1 MLYALLTSMILNFS
15 ISPDM
20 SHENETHYT
29 KNKIDNYDIIT
40 ISQSGSLFYSVT
52 NQILQSVNNLNTN
65 VTFIGRANVG
75 LESTT
80 FANNEINL
88 TTLDNFLYNLSIK
101 TIESSVVDYF
111 YDEES
116 AQAIRDNKIV
126 ISELT
131 ASRYELNVGD
141 YVNLVGL
148 NSEII
153 PIEVGKV
160 IKDSKIGWFEGVVN
174 KELGFKLGIYRNIQA
189 IIWDSHINENFLIEL
204 HKNINYRKVKLTFRE
219 NKVNKK
225 NILKLIDGVKSDIK
239 FTPYETI
246 DQLLNYCHKVA
257 GVVGIMF
264 CEILGIDDNNALIKA
279 NDLGI
284 AMQLTNIMRDI
295 FEDANMGRVYL
306 PHELFGRINPYDI
319 NIQNK
324 DVVDNIYSEKI
335 DQIYNIAETKY
346 LSGISGLKYLNYN
359 HKFIVYISAIM
370 YREIGNKIIKN
381 KESYSSGKRSY
392 VSFIKKIELI
402 VKCFF
407 QIFLWKIKILK

>member
-20 SHENETHYT
+20 SHENENHYT

-52 NQILQSVNNLNTN
+52 NQILESVNNLNTN

-189 IIWDSHINENFLIEL
+189 IIWDNHINENFLIEL

-219 NKVNKK
+219 NRVNKNWVLPTALVK
-225 NILKLIDGVKSDIK
+225 EMFGDFQIKERDGVWI
-239 FTPYETI
+239 TTEPEWR
-246 DQLLNYCHKVA
+246 
-257 GVVGIMF
+257 
-264 CEILGIDDNNALIKA
+264 E
-279 NDLGI
+279 
-284 AMQLTNIMRDI
+284 
-295 FEDANMGRVYL
+295 E
-306 PHELFGRINPYDI
+306 

-324 DVVDNIYSEKI
+324 RMPILGITRCHRLMWEPLEGALN
-335 DQIYNIAETKY
+335 QILEEGLEEY
-346 LSGISGLKYLNYN
+346 LSIEEW
-359 HKFIVYISAIM
+359 
-370 YREIGNKIIKN
+370 R
-381 KESYSSGKRSY
+381 SSGGCYAPRRINRFEAGGSISRHAWGIAIDINTKSGYPPRVVEIFNDWGFAWGGTWTSPDEMHFELRDLSAS
-392 VSFIKKIELI
+392 VSKTSS
-402 VKCFF
+402 
-407 QIFLWKIKILK
+407 

>member
-15 ISPDM
+15 ISPDI
-20 SHENETHYT
+20 SHENENQYN

-101 TIESSVVDYF
+101 TIESSVLDYF

-204 HKNINYRKVKLTFRE
+204 HKNINYKKVKLTFRE
-219 NKVNKK
+219 NRVNKNWVLPTALVK
-225 NILKLIDGVKSDIK
+225 EMFGDFQIKERDGVWI
-239 FTPYETI
+239 TTEPEWR
-246 DQLLNYCHKVA
+246 
-257 GVVGIMF
+257 
-264 CEILGIDDNNALIKA
+264 E
-279 NDLGI
+279 
-284 AMQLTNIMRDI
+284 
-295 FEDANMGRVYL
+295 E
-306 PHELFGRINPYDI
+306 

-324 DVVDNIYSEKI
+324 RMPILGITRCHRLMWEPLEGALN
-335 DQIYNIAETKY
+335 QILEEGLEEY
-346 LSGISGLKYLNYN
+346 LSIEEW
-359 HKFIVYISAIM
+359 
-370 YREIGNKIIKN
+370 R
-381 KESYSSGKRSY
+381 SSGGCYAPRRINRFDAGGSISRHAWGIAIDINTKSSY
-392 VSFIKKIELI
+392 PPRVVEIFNDWGFAWGGTWTSPDEMHFELRDLSASVSKTSS
-402 VKCFF
+402 
-407 QIFLWKIKILK
+407 

>member
-1 MLYALLTSMILNFS
+1 MLYALVTSMILNFS

-20 SHENETHYT
+20 SHENENHYT

-52 NQILQSVNNLNTN
+52 NQILESVNNLNTN

-219 NKVNKK
+219 NRVNKNWVLPTALVK
-225 NILKLIDGVKSDIK
+225 EMFGDFQIKERDGVWI
-239 FTPYETI
+239 TTEPEWR
-246 DQLLNYCHKVA
+246 
-257 GVVGIMF
+257 
-264 CEILGIDDNNALIKA
+264 E
-279 NDLGI
+279 
-284 AMQLTNIMRDI
+284 
-295 FEDANMGRVYL
+295 E
-306 PHELFGRINPYDI
+306 

-324 DVVDNIYSEKI
+324 RMPILGITRCHRLMWEPLEGALN
-335 DQIYNIAETKY
+335 QILEEGLEEY
-346 LSGISGLKYLNYN
+346 L
-359 HKFIVYISAIM
+359 
-370 YREIGNKIIKN
+370 IIEEWK
-381 KESYSSGKRSY
+381 SSGGCYAPRRINRFDAGGSISRHAWGIAIDINTKSGYPPRVVEIFNDWGFAWGGTWTSPDEMHFELRDLSAS
-392 VSFIKKIELI
+392 VSKTSS
-402 VKCFF
+402 
-407 QIFLWKIKILK
+407 

>member
-20 SHENETHYT
+20 SHENENHYT

-52 NQILQSVNNLNTN
+52 NQILESVNNLNTN

-101 TIESSVVDYF
+101 TIESTVVDYF

-116 AQAIRDNKIV
+116 ARAIRDNKIV

-219 NKVNKK
+219 NRVNKNWVLPTALVK
-225 NILKLIDGVKSDIK
+225 EMFGDFQIKERDGVWI
-239 FTPYETI
+239 TTEPEWR
-246 DQLLNYCHKVA
+246 
-257 GVVGIMF
+257 
-264 CEILGIDDNNALIKA
+264 E
-279 NDLGI
+279 
-284 AMQLTNIMRDI
+284 
-295 FEDANMGRVYL
+295 E
-306 PHELFGRINPYDI
+306 

-324 DVVDNIYSEKI
+324 RMPILGITRCHRLMWEPLEGALN
-335 DQIYNIAETKY
+335 QILDEGLEEY
-346 LSGISGLKYLNYN
+346 LSIEEWK
-359 HKFIVYISAIM
+359 
-370 YREIGNKIIKN
+370 
-381 KESYSSGKRSY
+381 SSGGCYAPRRINRFEAGGSISRHAWGIAIDINTKSGYPPRVVEIFNDWGFAWGGTWTSPDEMHFELRDLSAS
-392 VSFIKKIELI
+392 VSKTSS
-402 VKCFF
+402 
-407 QIFLWKIKILK
+407 

>member
-1 MLYALLTSMILNFS
+1 MFYALLTSMILNFS

-20 SHENETHYT
+20 SHENENHYT

-52 NQILQSVNNLNTN
+52 NQILESVNNLNTN

-80 FANNEINL
+80 LANNEINL

-219 NKVNKK
+219 NRVNKNWVLPTALVK
-225 NILKLIDGVKSDIK
+225 EMFGDFQIKERDGVWITTQPSWRQENIQQKRMPIIGL
-239 FTPYETI
+239 TVCHRLMWEPLEGA
-246 DQLLNYCHKVA
+246 LNQILAEGLEDTLSIEEFRTSGGCYAPRRINRFDA
-257 GVVGIMF
+257 GGSISRH
-264 CEILGIDDNNALIKA
+264 AW
-279 NDLGI
+279 GI
-284 AMQLTNIMRDI
+284 AI
-295 FEDANMGRVYL
+295 
-306 PHELFGRINPYDI
+306 DI
-319 NIQNK
+319 NTK
-324 DVVDNIYSEKI
+324 SGYPPRVVEIFNDWGFAWGGTWTSPDEMHFELR
-335 DQIYNIAETKY
+335 D
-346 LSGISGLKYLNYN
+346 LSASVSKTSG
-359 HKFIVYISAIM
+359 
-370 YREIGNKIIKN
+370 
-381 KESYSSGKRSY
+381 
-392 VSFIKKIELI
+392 
-402 VKCFF
+402 
-407 QIFLWKIKILK
+407 

>member
-15 ISPDM
+15 ISPDI
-20 SHENETHYT
+20 SHENENQYT

-52 NQILQSVNNLNTN
+52 NQILESVNNLNTN

-116 AQAIRDNKIV
+116 AQTIRDNKIV

-204 HKNINYRKVKLTFRE
+204 HKNINYKKVKLTFRE
-219 NKVNKK
+219 NRVNKNWVLPTALVK
-225 NILKLIDGVKSDIK
+225 EMFGDFQIKERDGVWI
-239 FTPYETI
+239 TTEPEWR
-246 DQLLNYCHKVA
+246 
-257 GVVGIMF
+257 
-264 CEILGIDDNNALIKA
+264 E
-279 NDLGI
+279 
-284 AMQLTNIMRDI
+284 
-295 FEDANMGRVYL
+295 E
-306 PHELFGRINPYDI
+306 

-324 DVVDNIYSEKI
+324 RMPILGITRCHRLMWEPLEGALN
-335 DQIYNIAETKY
+335 QILEEGLEEY
-346 LSGISGLKYLNYN
+346 LSIEEWRSPGGCYAPRRINRFDAGGSISRHAWGI
-359 HKFIVYISAIM
+359 AID
-370 YREIGNKIIKN
+370 INTKS
-381 KESYSSGKRSY
+381 SYPPR
-392 VSFIKKIELI
+392 V
-402 VKCFF
+402 V
-407 QIFLWKIKILK
+407 QIFNDWGFAWGGTWTSPDEMHFELRDLSASVSKTSS

>member
-15 ISPDM
+15 ISPDI
-20 SHENETHYT
+20 SHENENQYN

-80 FANNEINL
+80 SANNKINL
-88 TTLDNFLYNLSIK
+88 TTLDEFLYNLSIK

-219 NKVNKK
+219 NRVNKNWVLPTALVK
-225 NILKLIDGVKSDIK
+225 EMFGDFQIKERDGVWI
-239 FTPYETI
+239 TTEPEWR
-246 DQLLNYCHKVA
+246 
-257 GVVGIMF
+257 
-264 CEILGIDDNNALIKA
+264 E
-279 NDLGI
+279 
-284 AMQLTNIMRDI
+284 
-295 FEDANMGRVYL
+295 E
-306 PHELFGRINPYDI
+306 

-324 DVVDNIYSEKI
+324 RMPILGITRCHRLMWEPLEGALN
-335 DQIYNIAETKY
+335 QILEEGLEKY
-346 LSGISGLKYLNYN
+346 LSIEEW
-359 HKFIVYISAIM
+359 
-370 YREIGNKIIKN
+370 R
-381 KESYSSGKRSY
+381 SSGGCYAPRRINRFDAGGSISRHAWGIAIDINTKSGYPPRVVEIFNDWGFAWGGTWTSPDEMHFELRDLSAS
-392 VSFIKKIELI
+392 VSKTSG
-402 VKCFF
+402 
-407 QIFLWKIKILK
+407 

>member
-20 SHENETHYT
+20 SHENENHYT

-52 NQILQSVNNLNTN
+52 NQILESVNNLNTN

-148 NSEII
+148 NSEVI

-160 IKDSKIGWFEGVVN
+160 VKDSKIGWFEGVVN

-219 NKVNKK
+219 NRVNKNWVLPTALVK
-225 NILKLIDGVKSDIK
+225 EMFGDFQIKERDGVWI
-239 FTPYETI
+239 TTEPEWR
-246 DQLLNYCHKVA
+246 
-257 GVVGIMF
+257 
-264 CEILGIDDNNALIKA
+264 E
-279 NDLGI
+279 
-284 AMQLTNIMRDI
+284 
-295 FEDANMGRVYL
+295 E
-306 PHELFGRINPYDI
+306 

-324 DVVDNIYSEKI
+324 RMPILGITRCHRLMWEPLEGALN
-335 DQIYNIAETKY
+335 QILEEGLEEY
-346 LSGISGLKYLNYN
+346 LSIEEW
-359 HKFIVYISAIM
+359 
-370 YREIGNKIIKN
+370 R
-381 KESYSSGKRSY
+381 SSGGCYAPRRINRFDAGGSISRHAWGIAIDINTKSSY
-392 VSFIKKIELI
+392 PPRVVEIFNDWGFAWGGTWTSPDEMHFELRDLSASVSKTSS
-402 VKCFF
+402 
-407 QIFLWKIKILK
+407 

>member
-20 SHENETHYT
+20 SHENENHYT

-52 NQILQSVNNLNTN
+52 NQILESVNNLNTN

-204 HKNINYRKVKLTFRE
+204 HKNINYRKVKFTFRE
-219 NKVNKK
+219 NRVNKNWVLPTALVK
-225 NILKLIDGVKSDIK
+225 EMFGDFQIKERDGVWITTEPSWRDENIQQKRM
-239 FTPYETI
+239 P
-246 DQLLNYCHKVA
+246 
-257 GVVGIMF
+257 
-264 CEILGIDDNNALIKA
+264 ILGLTRCHRLMWEPLEGALNQIVA
-279 NDLGI
+279 EGLQDSLSVEEFRTSGGCYAPRRINRFDAGGSISRHAWGI
-284 AMQLTNIMRDI
+284 AI
-295 FEDANMGRVYL
+295 
-306 PHELFGRINPYDI
+306 DI
-319 NIQNK
+319 NTK
-324 DVVDNIYSEKI
+324 SGYPPRVVEIFNEWGFAWGGTWTSPDEMHFELR
-335 DQIYNIAETKY
+335 D
-346 LSGISGLKYLNYN
+346 LSASVSKTSG
-359 HKFIVYISAIM
+359 
-370 YREIGNKIIKN
+370 
-381 KESYSSGKRSY
+381 
-392 VSFIKKIELI
+392 
-402 VKCFF
+402 
-407 QIFLWKIKILK
+407 

>member
-1 MLYALLTSMILNFS
+1 MLYALLTSMTLNFS

-20 SHENETHYT
+20 SHENENHYT
-29 KNKIDNYDIIT
+29 RNKIDNYDIIT

-101 TIESSVVDYF
+101 TIESSVLDYF

-148 NSEII
+148 NTEII

-204 HKNINYRKVKLTFRE
+204 HKNINYKKVKLTFRE
-219 NKVNKK
+219 NRVNKNWVLPTALVK
-225 NILKLIDGVKSDIK
+225 EMFGDFQIKERDGVWI
-239 FTPYETI
+239 TTEPEWR
-246 DQLLNYCHKVA
+246 
-257 GVVGIMF
+257 
-264 CEILGIDDNNALIKA
+264 E
-279 NDLGI
+279 
-284 AMQLTNIMRDI
+284 
-295 FEDANMGRVYL
+295 E
-306 PHELFGRINPYDI
+306 

-324 DVVDNIYSEKI
+324 RMPILGITRCHRLMWEPLEGALN
-335 DQIYNIAETKY
+335 QILEEGLEEY
-346 LSGISGLKYLNYN
+346 LSIEEW
-359 HKFIVYISAIM
+359 
-370 YREIGNKIIKN
+370 R
-381 KESYSSGKRSY
+381 SSGGCYAPRRINRFDAGGSISRHAWGIAIDINTKSGYPPRVVEIFNDWGFAWGGTWTSPDEMHFELRDLSAS
-392 VSFIKKIELI
+392 VSKTGS
-402 VKCFF
+402 
-407 QIFLWKIKILK
+407 

>member
-20 SHENETHYT
+20 SHENENHYA

-52 NQILQSVNNLNTN
+52 NQILESVNNLNTN

-88 TTLDNFLYNLSIK
+88 TTLDEFLYNLSIK

-219 NKVNKK
+219 NRVNKNWVLPTALVK
-225 NILKLIDGVKSDIK
+225 EMFGDFQIKERDGVWI
-239 FTPYETI
+239 TTEPEWR
-246 DQLLNYCHKVA
+246 
-257 GVVGIMF
+257 
-264 CEILGIDDNNALIKA
+264 E
-279 NDLGI
+279 
-284 AMQLTNIMRDI
+284 
-295 FEDANMGRVYL
+295 E
-306 PHELFGRINPYDI
+306 

-324 DVVDNIYSEKI
+324 RMPILGITRCHRLMWEPLEGALN
-335 DQIYNIAETKY
+335 QILEEGLEKY
-346 LSGISGLKYLNYN
+346 LSIEEW
-359 HKFIVYISAIM
+359 
-370 YREIGNKIIKN
+370 R
-381 KESYSSGKRSY
+381 SSGGCYAPRRINRFEAGGSISRHAWGIAIDINTKSGYPPRVVEIFNDWGFAWGGTWTSPDEMHFELRDLSAS
-392 VSFIKKIELI
+392 VSKTSG
-402 VKCFF
+402 
-407 QIFLWKIKILK
+407 

>member
-52 NQILQSVNNLNTN
+52 NQILESVNNLNTN

-116 AQAIRDNKIV
+116 AQAIIDNKIV

-153 PIEVGKV
+153 PIEVGNV

-219 NKVNKK
+219 NRVNKNWVLPTALVK
-225 NILKLIDGVKSDIK
+225 EMFGDFQIKERDGVWI
-239 FTPYETI
+239 TTEPEWR
-246 DQLLNYCHKVA
+246 
-257 GVVGIMF
+257 
-264 CEILGIDDNNALIKA
+264 E
-279 NDLGI
+279 
-284 AMQLTNIMRDI
+284 
-295 FEDANMGRVYL
+295 E
-306 PHELFGRINPYDI
+306 

-324 DVVDNIYSEKI
+324 RMPILGITRCHRLMWEPLEGALN
-335 DQIYNIAETKY
+335 QILEEGLEEY
-346 LSGISGLKYLNYN
+346 L
-359 HKFIVYISAIM
+359 
-370 YREIGNKIIKN
+370 IIEEWK
-381 KESYSSGKRSY
+381 SSGGCYAPRRINRFDAGGSISRHAWGIAIDINTKSGYPPRIVEIFNDWGFAWGGTWTSPDEMHFELRDLSAS
-392 VSFIKKIELI
+392 VSKTSS
-402 VKCFF
+402 
-407 QIFLWKIKILK
+407 

>member
-20 SHENETHYT
+20 SHENENHYT

-52 NQILQSVNNLNTN
+52 NQILESVNNLNTN

-111 YDEES
+111 YDGES

-219 NKVNKK
+219 NRVNKNWVLPTALVK
-225 NILKLIDGVKSDIK
+225 EMFGDFQIKERDGVWI
-239 FTPYETI
+239 TTEPEWR
-246 DQLLNYCHKVA
+246 
-257 GVVGIMF
+257 
-264 CEILGIDDNNALIKA
+264 E
-279 NDLGI
+279 
-284 AMQLTNIMRDI
+284 
-295 FEDANMGRVYL
+295 E
-306 PHELFGRINPYDI
+306 

-324 DVVDNIYSEKI
+324 RMPILGITRCHRLMWEPLEGALN
-335 DQIYNIAETKY
+335 QILEEGLEKY
-346 LSGISGLKYLNYN
+346 LSIEEW
-359 HKFIVYISAIM
+359 
-370 YREIGNKIIKN
+370 R
-381 KESYSSGKRSY
+381 SSGGCYAPRRINRFEAGGSISRHAWGIAIDINTKSGYPPRVVEIFNDWGFAWGGTWTSPDEMHFELRDLSAS
-392 VSFIKKIELI
+392 VSKTSS
-402 VKCFF
+402 
-407 QIFLWKIKILK
+407 

>member
-1 MLYALLTSMILNFS
+1 MLYALLTSIMLNFS

-20 SHENETHYT
+20 SHENENHYT

-52 NQILQSVNNLNTN
+52 NQILESVNNLNTN

-88 TTLDNFLYNLSIK
+88 ITLDNFLYNLSIK

-219 NKVNKK
+219 NRVNKNWVLPTALVK
-225 NILKLIDGVKSDIK
+225 EIFGDFQIKERDGVWI
-239 FTPYETI
+239 TTEPEWR
-246 DQLLNYCHKVA
+246 
-257 GVVGIMF
+257 
-264 CEILGIDDNNALIKA
+264 E
-279 NDLGI
+279 
-284 AMQLTNIMRDI
+284 
-295 FEDANMGRVYL
+295 E
-306 PHELFGRINPYDI
+306 

-324 DVVDNIYSEKI
+324 RMPILGITRCHRLMWEPLEGALN
-335 DQIYNIAETKY
+335 QILEEGLEKY
-346 LSGISGLKYLNYN
+346 LSIEEW
-359 HKFIVYISAIM
+359 
-370 YREIGNKIIKN
+370 R
-381 KESYSSGKRSY
+381 SSGGCYAPRRINRFDAGGSISRHAWGIAIDINTKSSY
-392 VSFIKKIELI
+392 PPRV
-402 VKCFF
+402 V
-407 QIFLWKIKILK
+407 QIFNDWGFAWGGTWTSPDEMHFELRDLSASVSKTSS

>member
-15 ISPDM
+15 ILPDI
-20 SHENETHYT
+20 SHENENHYT

-52 NQILQSVNNLNTN
+52 NQILESVNNLNTN

-101 TIESSVVDYF
+101 TIESSVLDYF

-131 ASRYELNVGD
+131 ASRYELKVGD

-219 NKVNKK
+219 NRVNKNWVLPTALVK
-225 NILKLIDGVKSDIK
+225 EMFGDFQIKERDGVWI
-239 FTPYETI
+239 TTEPEWR
-246 DQLLNYCHKVA
+246 
-257 GVVGIMF
+257 
-264 CEILGIDDNNALIKA
+264 E
-279 NDLGI
+279 
-284 AMQLTNIMRDI
+284 
-295 FEDANMGRVYL
+295 E
-306 PHELFGRINPYDI
+306 

-324 DVVDNIYSEKI
+324 RMPILGITRCHRLMWEPLEGALN
-335 DQIYNIAETKY
+335 QILEEGLEEY
-346 LSGISGLKYLNYN
+346 LSIEEWK
-359 HKFIVYISAIM
+359 
-370 YREIGNKIIKN
+370 
-381 KESYSSGKRSY
+381 SSGGCYAPRRINRFDAGGSISRHAWGIAIDINTKSSY
-392 VSFIKKIELI
+392 PPRV
-402 VKCFF
+402 V
-407 QIFLWKIKILK
+407 QIFNDWGFAWGGTWTSPDEMHFELRDLSASVSKTGS

>member
-20 SHENETHYT
+20 SHENENHYT

-52 NQILQSVNNLNTN
+52 NQILESVNNLNTN

-204 HKNINYRKVKLTFRE
+204 HKNINYKKVKLTFRE
-219 NKVNKK
+219 NRVNKNWVLPTALVK
-225 NILKLIDGVKSDIK
+225 EMFGDFQIKERDGVWI
-239 FTPYETI
+239 TTEPEWR
-246 DQLLNYCHKVA
+246 
-257 GVVGIMF
+257 
-264 CEILGIDDNNALIKA
+264 E
-279 NDLGI
+279 
-284 AMQLTNIMRDI
+284 
-295 FEDANMGRVYL
+295 E
-306 PHELFGRINPYDI
+306 

-324 DVVDNIYSEKI
+324 RMPILGITRCHRLMWEPLEGALN
-335 DQIYNIAETKY
+335 QILEEGLEEY
-346 LSGISGLKYLNYN
+346 L
-359 HKFIVYISAIM
+359 
-370 YREIGNKIIKN
+370 II
-381 KESYSSGKRSY
+381 EEWRSSGGCYAPRRINRFDAGGSISRHAWGIAIDINTKSGYPPRVVEIFNDWGFAWGGTWTSPDEMHFELRDLSAS
-392 VSFIKKIELI
+392 VSKTSS
-402 VKCFF
+402 
-407 QIFLWKIKILK
+407 

>member
-15 ISPDM
+15 ISPDI
-20 SHENETHYT
+20 SHENENQYN

-101 TIESSVVDYF
+101 TIESSDVDYF

-219 NKVNKK
+219 NRVNKNWVLPTALVK
-225 NILKLIDGVKSDIK
+225 EMFGDFQIKERDGVWI
-239 FTPYETI
+239 TTEPEWR
-246 DQLLNYCHKVA
+246 
-257 GVVGIMF
+257 
-264 CEILGIDDNNALIKA
+264 E
-279 NDLGI
+279 
-284 AMQLTNIMRDI
+284 
-295 FEDANMGRVYL
+295 E
-306 PHELFGRINPYDI
+306 

-324 DVVDNIYSEKI
+324 RMPILGITRCHRLMWEPLEGALN
-335 DQIYNIAETKY
+335 QILEEGLEEY
-346 LSGISGLKYLNYN
+346 LSIEEW
-359 HKFIVYISAIM
+359 
-370 YREIGNKIIKN
+370 R
-381 KESYSSGKRSY
+381 SSGGCYAPRRINRFDAGGSISRHAWGIAIDINTKSGYPPRVVEIFNDWGFAWGGTWTSPDEMHFELRDLSAS
-392 VSFIKKIELI
+392 VSKTSS
-402 VKCFF
+402 
-407 QIFLWKIKILK
+407 

>member
-20 SHENETHYT
+20 SHENENHYT

-52 NQILQSVNNLNTN
+52 NQILESVNNLNTN

-80 FANNEINL
+80 SANNEINL
-88 TTLDNFLYNLSIK
+88 TTLDEFLYNLSIK

-219 NKVNKK
+219 NRVNKNWVLPTALVK
-225 NILKLIDGVKSDIK
+225 EMFGDFLIKERDGVWI
-239 FTPYETI
+239 TTEPEWR
-246 DQLLNYCHKVA
+246 
-257 GVVGIMF
+257 
-264 CEILGIDDNNALIKA
+264 E
-279 NDLGI
+279 
-284 AMQLTNIMRDI
+284 
-295 FEDANMGRVYL
+295 E
-306 PHELFGRINPYDI
+306 

-324 DVVDNIYSEKI
+324 RMPILGITRCHRLMWEPLEGALN
-335 DQIYNIAETKY
+335 QILEEGLEKY
-346 LSGISGLKYLNYN
+346 LSIEEW
-359 HKFIVYISAIM
+359 
-370 YREIGNKIIKN
+370 R
-381 KESYSSGKRSY
+381 SSGGCYAPRRINRFDAGGSISRHAWGIAIDINTKSGYPPRVVEIFNDWGFAWGGTWTSPDEMHFELRDLSAS
-392 VSFIKKIELI
+392 VSKTSS
-402 VKCFF
+402 
-407 QIFLWKIKILK
+407 

>member
-15 ISPDM
+15 ISPDI
-20 SHENETHYT
+20 SHENENQYT

-219 NKVNKK
+219 NRVNKNWVLPTALVK
-225 NILKLIDGVKSDIK
+225 EMFGDFQIKERDGVWI
-239 FTPYETI
+239 TTEPEWR
-246 DQLLNYCHKVA
+246 
-257 GVVGIMF
+257 
-264 CEILGIDDNNALIKA
+264 E
-279 NDLGI
+279 
-284 AMQLTNIMRDI
+284 
-295 FEDANMGRVYL
+295 E
-306 PHELFGRINPYDI
+306 

-324 DVVDNIYSEKI
+324 RMPILGITRCHRLMWEPLEGALN
-335 DQIYNIAETKY
+335 QILEEGLEEY
-346 LSGISGLKYLNYN
+346 LSIEEW
-359 HKFIVYISAIM
+359 
-370 YREIGNKIIKN
+370 R
-381 KESYSSGKRSY
+381 SSGGCYAPRRINRFDAGGSISRHAWGIAIDINTKSSY
-392 VSFIKKIELI
+392 PPRV
-402 VKCFF
+402 V
-407 QIFLWKIKILK
+407 QIFNDWGFAWGGTWTSPDEMHFELRDLSASVSKTGS

>member
-20 SHENETHYT
+20 SHENENHYT

-52 NQILQSVNNLNTN
+52 NQILESVNNLNTN

-101 TIESSVVDYF
+101 TIESSDVDYF
-111 YDEES
+111 YDGES

-148 NSEII
+148 NSETI

-174 KELGFKLGIYRNIQA
+174 KDLGFKLGIYRNIQA

-219 NKVNKK
+219 NRINKNWVLPTALVK
-225 NILKLIDGVKSDIK
+225 EMFGDFQIKERDGVWITTEPKWR
-239 FTPYETI
+239 E
-246 DQLLNYCHKVA
+246 
-257 GVVGIMF
+257 
-264 CEILGIDDNNALIKA
+264 E
-279 NDLGI
+279 
-284 AMQLTNIMRDI
+284 
-295 FEDANMGRVYL
+295 
-306 PHELFGRINPYDI
+306 

-324 DVVDNIYSEKI
+324 RMPILGITRCHRLMWEPLEGALN
-335 DQIYNIAETKY
+335 QILEEGLEEY
-346 LSGISGLKYLNYN
+346 LSIEEW
-359 HKFIVYISAIM
+359 
-370 YREIGNKIIKN
+370 R
-381 KESYSSGKRSY
+381 SSGGCYAPRRINRFDAGGSISRHAWGIAIDINTTSGY
-392 VSFIKKIELI
+392 PPRVVEIFNDWGFAWGGTWTSPDEMHFELRDLSASVSKTSG
-402 VKCFF
+402 
-407 QIFLWKIKILK
+407 